1 MKLAVAVLSS
11 ILLACSV
18 TTANPIDPS
27 ATTDVETSTSTVIPS
42 ATTSTQASTS
52 PTPNPNGIG
61 LGGLDDALPDSIKDL
76 LERYKK
82 TKHDLNQQGKI
93 CDPLKPEYDSQ
104 IMLVIDLKTKI
115 QDLEEKSQKNGD
127 SPEYDGEIQKTK
139 LDLEAQRSK
148 LEDIE
153 KRYNECQLK
162 KNGLE
167 SEIYLTKMRLVY
179 LVFGDSSNFR
189 LFDQQLY
196 LINKHP
202 SVKGYLGEL
211 SLEYS
216 KIPGQS
222 SSGQQCQESQ
232 PSSSRPSGSGSSR
245 QKAPSKKRKRVS
257 KLMSGLKSHFKRPES
272 EDREPLI

>member
-18 TTANPIDPS
+18 TTANPVNPS

-42 ATTSTQASTS
+42 ATTDVEAITS

-61 LGGLDDALPDSIKDL
+61 LGGLDQLPSSIKEL
-76 LERYKK
+76 LDKHLKLSHARDEQKK
-82 TKHDLNQQGKI
+82 V

-115 QDLEEKSQKNGD
+115 EVLEEKSQKNGG

-216 KIPGQS
+216 KTPGQS
-222 SSGQQCQESQ
+222 SSGQQHQESQ
-232 PSSSRPSGSGSSR
+232 PSSSRPSGSGSPG
-245 QKAPSKKRKRVS
+245 QKAPSNKRKRIS
-257 KLMSGLKSHFKRPES
+257 KLVGEIKSLFKRPKYDDS
-272 EDREPLI
+272 SV

>member
-27 ATTDVETSTSTVIPS
+27 ATTDVETSTSTFIPS
-42 ATTSTQASTS
+42 ATTSTEASTS

-61 LGGLDDALPDSIKDL
+61 LGGLDQLPDSIKEL
-76 LERYKK
+76 LEKYVRLS
-82 TKHDLNQQGKI
+82 HDLNQQGKI

-115 QDLEEKSQKNGD
+115 EVLEEKSQTSGG

-216 KIPGQS
+216 KTPGQS
-222 SSGQQCQESQ
+222 SSGQQHQESQ

-245 QKAPSKKRKRVS
+245 QKAPSNKRKRVS
-257 KLMSGLKSHFKRPES
+257 KLMSELKSHFKRPES